1 MIPANAIR
9 IRAAGVDAPGT
20 GGSLAPDWATGIM
33 RPNGCHQGFEVVA
46 PGSMDH
52 SLRADRKEFPVSPR
66 RPLCPAPAMSNVI
79 APLRQLE
86 ADYSVFY
93 RKLRAFHWN
102 VQGPAF
108 FTLHVKFEE
117 LYNGFN
123 LKVDALAE
131 RVLTLGG
138 LPIPTYQGVLDTARL
153 AEQSDMPDAVT
164 MVEELYSD
172 LKKLNQ
178 WTREVIAVA
187 DEASDIGSASM
198 LEDFAV
204 EGEKEA
210 WMLRSFLGKSE
221 SVNA

>member
-1 MIPANAIR
+1 MTSII
-9 IRAAGVDAPGT
+9 
-20 GGSLAPDWATGIM
+20 
-33 RPNGCHQGFEVVA
+33 
-46 PGSMDH
+46 DH
-52 SLRADRKEFPVSPR
+52 LRV
-66 RPLCPAPAMSNVI
+66 
-79 APLRQLE
+79 LE

-102 VQGPAF
+102 VQGPQF

-117 LYNGFN
+117 LYNGFA
-123 LKVDALAE
+123 LKVDELAE
-131 RVLTLGG
+131 RALTLGG
-138 LPIPTYQGVLDTARL
+138 RPIPTYQEVLDAARL
-153 AEQSDMPDAVT
+153 KEASSMPDAVG

-178 WTREVIAVA
+178 WTREVIGAA
-187 DEASDIGSASM
+187 GDASDVGTTSM

-204 EGEKEA
+204 QGEKEA